1 MENRRLAEA
10 RACLAKW
17 LALDPESQ
25 PARGQLAAVQAGAAQ
40 LERLLAEARAAS
52 NALDTEGA
60 VRKYE
65 AVLQFTPDA
74 RGKAGPELAAVL
86 ARRALQGYQG
96 RRFADA
102 AGDLERAFSLDP
114 ALAARLENLYVASA
128 LSDVRQHLRELSAEQ
143 ARERYARILAFA
155 PTHPGL
161 LYVAARLEEESSN
174 LRGAAELYAR
184 ALALRVS
191 HPSAERVA
199 ELRRDLEKALGLKE
213 AEGGVAVQPADDAR
227 YAQADPGNFQSL
239 DLDRFTILHHNETLA
254 AEVGRAL
261 EAHLERLQRASGLE
275 PHFRQK
281 VKVFL
286 YRTQAEYTAATRE
299 DAVTGGM
306 SQFLGRP
313 NRNLTRPEIHS
324 WQTSPRLLKSVLPH
338 ELMHLIVSSNL
349 RRQEDLPRALHEGFA
364 VWVEPEF
371 RHRYY
376 LDFLGARLRS
386 QAFIPLNAL
395 LAMPDYPK
403 DRDFFYAEG
412 YALVTYLMEK
422 HGTPKTVALI
432 TEAGKDAFGER
443 LLALTAAPSLEE
455 LETRWRAWLRK
466 EEQ

>member
-1 MENRRLAEA
+1 LVHLKNGRVLSGEVIQDDGQVVVIRLPYGTVQLRADQVDFIERQTPAQYRLDLGRDYLNLRQYEPALEALEQAQTLAPDAPEVKAALRQTYAAYAAQLVENRRLAEA

-60 VRKYE
+60 IRKYE

-86 ARRALQGYQG
+86 ARRALQRYQG

-114 ALAARLENLYVASA
+114 ALATRLENLYVASA
-128 LSDVRQHLRELSAEQ
+128 LSDVRLHLRELSAEQ

-161 LYVAARLEEESSN
+161 LYAAARLEEVSSN
-174 LRGAAELYAR
+174 LPAAADLYAR
-184 ALALRVS
+184 ALGVRVS

-239 DLDRFTILHHNETLA
+239 DLDRFTILHHQGCMGLLLDNKGVTLYRS
-254 AEVGRAL
+254 GGI
-261 EAHLERLQRASGLE
+261 HL
-275 PHFRQK
+275 
-281 VKVFL
+281 VFL
-286 YRTQAEYTAATRE
+286 YNN
-299 DAVTGGM
+299 
-306 SQFLGRP
+306 FHP
-313 NRNLTRPEIHS
+313 
-324 WQTSPRLLKSVLPH
+324 
-338 ELMHLIVSSNL
+338 
-349 RRQEDLPRALHEGFA
+349 
-364 VWVEPEF
+364 
-371 RHRYY
+371 
-376 LDFLGARLRS
+376 
-386 QAFIPLNAL
+386 
-395 LAMPDYPK
+395 
-403 DRDFFYAEG
+403 
-412 YALVTYLMEK
+412 
-422 HGTPKTVALI
+422 
-432 TEAGKDAFGER
+432 
-443 LLALTAAPSLEE
+443 
-455 LETRWRAWLRK
+455 
-466 EEQ
+466 